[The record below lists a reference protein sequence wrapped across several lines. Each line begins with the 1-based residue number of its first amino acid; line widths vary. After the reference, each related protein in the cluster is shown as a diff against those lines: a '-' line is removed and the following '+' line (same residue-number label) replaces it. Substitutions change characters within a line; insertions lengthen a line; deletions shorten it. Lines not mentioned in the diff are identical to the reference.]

1 MRNIKAA
8 FFDVDG
14 TLTCIK
20 TKRIPASTFQAINKL
35 QEKGIKTFICSGRH
49 LLDIK
54 HLDLPPFDGYI
65 SINGACCVVNDK
77 IIYKNTIPSE
87 DIERLIEWQQGP
99 HKFPCI
105 LETEDN
111 VYLNFIN
118 ENVEIIQRYI
128 DIRTPK
134 MCSFD
139 EWSAMAR
146 SGIEQMLCFFGP
158 EHDKKIIK
166 EVLPGC
172 TTQRWCDFFS
182 DVIAAGSDKARGI
195 DIIAN
200 HFGFKIEETIA
211 FGDGANDISMLQY
224 AGIGVAMGDADECVK
239 AVSDYITDPVEK
251 DGIMNALYKFGILP

>member
-1 MRNIKAA
+1 MTNIKAA

-14 TLTCIK
+14 TLTCISNK
-20 TKRIPASTFQAINKL
+20 KIPNSTFQALERLHK
-35 QEKGIKTFICSGRH
+35 KGIKIFICSGRH

-54 HLDLPPFDGYI
+54 HLNLPPFDGYI
-65 SINGACCVVNDK
+65 AINGACCVVDDK
-77 IIYKNTIPSE
+77 VIYKNTIPSD
-87 DIERLIEWQQGP
+87 DIERLIEWQHGP
-99 HKFPCI
+99 NKFPCV
-105 LETEDN
+105 LETEDG

-118 ENVEIIQRYI
+118 ENVEIIQQHI

-134 MCSFD
+134 MCTFD

-158 EHDKKIIK
+158 EHDEKIIK

-182 DVIAAGSDKARGI
+182 DVIAAGSDKAKGI

-200 HFGFKIEETIA
+200 HFGFKIEETMA
-211 FGDGANDISMLQY
+211 FGDGGNDISMLSH
-224 AGIGVAMGDADECVK
+224 AGIGVAMGDADENVK
-239 AVSDYITDPVEK
+239 AAADYITESVEN
-251 DGIMNALYKFGILP
+251 DGILKALCKFGILS